1 MLEKRGASVIFV
13 FAISSILI
21 MSITSVS
28 AFNLVDWFN
37 ELLQKLK
44 ITGNPIYDDS
54 SDGLVSIYHF
64 QEQSYSGIAGEVV
77 DSAAGNNDGTALN
90 GVVIENNGID
100 GKSAKL
106 DGLDDY
112 ISFSNS
118 YQGLNM
124 SGKDMTISV
133 WVIE

>member
-1 MLEKRGASVIFV
+1 
-13 FAISSILI
+13 
-21 MSITSVS
+21 
-28 AFNLVDWFN
+28 
-37 ELLQKLK
+37 
-44 ITGNPIYDDS
+44 
-54 SDGLVSIYHF
+54 
-64 QEQSYSGIAGEVV
+64 V

-112 ISFSNS
+112 VSFSNS

-133 WVIE
+133 WVNRTGAGYYDRIFTRYYNAGTFGGYALGITNTDKVWFFTGNGTASEDVTSFYYICNNVVLQV

>member
-1 MLEKRGASVIFV
+1 MVNKKVVFAFV
-13 FAISSILI
+13 FSLVLI
-21 MSITSVS
+21 MSIAGVYAYNLPNWVKSVLGS
-28 AFNLVDWFN
+28 P
-37 ELLQKLK
+37 K